1 MLRKFTDLFKRESEI
16 LNLDKDTVYCE
27 EELTEAI
34 NRENYL
40 LDEY

>member
-1 MLRKFTDLFKRESEI
+1 MLRKVAALFKQESEI
-16 LNLDKDTVYCE
+16 PNLDKDTVCSE
-27 EELTEAI
+27 EELMEAM